1 MENNLLY
8 CYKDW
13 LEKEE
18 GTLFKKIFKIPIK
31 TRILLASLIIVLV
44 AFFVFGFLS
53 NEENNYTIVEVVL
66 AGVYIIL
73 CVAVSIGTERH
84 LIKNSEDDLES
95 YRSYCIKLKNYLIN
109 DRKMSLNLF
118 PDLIAR
124 LNTMNDKIEEK
135 IERKHEQFNKFM
147 EMLLIPISAVIIGA
161 LLDKDISVTEVLDFG
176 LSGAIIILGI
186 YGVILFVLLVLDA
199 VMRAP
204 QGRYRRFAT
213 DLQSILDFEQCESD
227 TESNDPVTTSTS
239 TSTESTPECEEP
251 QSLTIQ

>member
-31 TRILLASLIIVLV
+31 TRVLLTLLIIVLV
-44 AFFVFGFLS
+44 AFLVFGFLS
-53 NEENNYTIVEVVL
+53 NEGNNYTIVEVVL
-66 AGVYIIL
+66 ACVYIIL
-73 CVAVSIGTERH
+73 CVVVSIDTERQ
-84 LIKNSEDDLES
+84 LRKNSEDDLES
-95 YRSYCIKLKNYLIN
+95 YRSYCIKLKKYLIE

-135 IERKHEQFNKFM
+135 IERKHEQFNRFM
-147 EMLLIPISAVIIGA
+147 EMLLIPISAVILGA

-176 LSGAIIILGI
+176 LAGVVIILGI
-186 YGVILFVLLVLDA
+186 YGTILFVLLFLDA
-199 VMRAP
+199 VMRVP

-213 DLQSILDFEQCESD
+213 DMQSILDFEQCKNY
-227 TESNDPVTTSTS
+227 TKSNATVTTSTS
-239 TSTESTPECEEP
+239 TEIPPKDEEP
-251 QSLTIQ
+251 QSLTIR